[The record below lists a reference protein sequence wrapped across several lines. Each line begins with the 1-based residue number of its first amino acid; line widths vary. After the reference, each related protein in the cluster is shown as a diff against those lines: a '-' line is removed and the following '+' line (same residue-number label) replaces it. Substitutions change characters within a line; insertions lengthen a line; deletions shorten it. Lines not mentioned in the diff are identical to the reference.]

1 MTAMML
7 SRSRSTSRMRHGVV
21 SWRASR
27 AANSIFNHW
36 GWGGAVVWH
45 GDRPFLCDWGGFMF
59 GVSGLRTSEAL
70 AMVVLIVGGIAT
82 LILIPLV
89 IRRAFKARRD

>member
-1 MTAMML
+1 
-7 SRSRSTSRMRHGVV
+7 
-21 SWRASR
+21 
-27 AANSIFNHW
+27 
-36 GWGGAVVWH
+36 
-45 GDRPFLCDWGGFMF
+45 MF